1 MWLLYL
7 RFDDN
12 GEVKTYHVRTG
23 SKVDVL
29 ELLAMADP
37 HGLTPTRDWSNTRR
51 SPSVVRSISG
61 Q

>member
-1 MWLLYL
+1 M
-7 RFDDN
+7 
-12 GEVKTYHVRTG
+12 
-23 SKVDVL
+23 DVI